1 MLSIKSLRIS
11 GLVLALAVAAGC
23 ASVQTQEAPPGPP
36 PAQNLIG
43 STDEL
48 QLVTEL
54 SLNLAREYGG
64 DHVLVVLALD
74 NTLLNV
80 PANADP
86 CELSSLPLTQ
96 EDAPDQIGR
105 MQETGLK
112 VIVLTSR
119 EPGCR
124 KQTLSQLSD
133 NGLDFSGSA
142 WPTQSSFPGEF
153 IPAGGSRQTVSY
165 QDGVFLAASQD
176 KGLVLETLLKKA
188 GEPYPTL
195 IVMAD
200 KNQDN
205 LNAVM
210 KAFSWTST
218 KVHAWR
224 YTREPAVTMAQE

>member
-1 MLSIKSLRIS
+1 MLSSKSLRIT
-11 GLVLALAVAAGC
+11 GLTLALAVVAGC

-54 SLNLAREYGG
+54 SLNLAEKYGSE
-64 DHVLVVLALD
+64 HVLVVLALD

-86 CELSSLPLTQ
+86 CELDSLPLTQ
-96 EDAPDQIGR
+96 DDAPDQIGR
-105 MQETGLK
+105 MQDAGLK

-119 EPGCR
+119 EPECR
-124 KQTLSQLSD
+124 KQTLNQLSD

-142 WPTQSSFPGEF
+142 WPTQSGFPDVF
-153 IPAGGSRQTVSY
+153 IPAGGSRSVSY
-165 QDGVFLAASQD
+165 QDGVFLSAGQD
-176 KGLVLETLLKKA
+176 RGMVLENLLKKA

-200 KNQDN
+200 ENQDN